1 MSAARLGMQRSLTF
15 IPRSVS
21 RKPTPGKRPVAS
33 TEPTKT
39 KSVADT
45 TCGSD
50 VSASTST
57 VGHKSLDKV
66 DNVSV
71 DQQNKTFV
79 VDGLRISPGKDSGSE
94 NDKTLVSS
102 HANNIEISRTGV
114 ETPVLLASDTNTT
127 VTDKDTTPTVKESQS
142 PTSKQPHNV
151 VSSEPSG
158 FSFSKFVDS
167 VCKHNNLDIASKEN
181 QPELQTA
188 STSDIVEV
196 SSPDK
201 KQSIETTGFSF
212 QSFAEAVYKQSN
224 LPLVDVGALSPRRK
238 VALFTRQK
246 SPHYVPK
253 QPIFDAAAVKETAM
267 DKGRGFSVLAGKQ
280 SQSYG
285 HAIEPASK
293 RFKESSAMEKGRTG
307 WYAVKANMS
316 LRQENQVLMLL
327 NFFHAQSAEHKI
339 YPSHK

>member
-1 MSAARLGMQRSLTF
+1 MSAVRLGMQRSLPF

-21 RKPTPGKRPVAS
+21 RKPTPGKRPIAS

-50 VSASTST
+50 VNAATST

-71 DQQNKTFV
+71 DQQNKTSV
-79 VDGLRISPGKDSGSE
+79 VDSLRISPGKDSGSE
-94 NDKTLVSS
+94 TDKTLLSS
-102 HANNIEISRTGV
+102 HANKLETSRTGL
-114 ETPVLLASDTNTT
+114 ETPVLLSSDSNTT
-127 VTDKDTTPTVKESQS
+127 VTDKDTTPVKESQS
-142 PTSKQPHNV
+142 SSTKQLDNV

-181 QPELQTA
+181 QPNQQTA
-188 STSDIVEV
+188 STSDNVDV
-196 SSPDK
+196 SSPDIN
-201 KQSIETTGFSF
+201 QSTETTGFSF

-246 SPHYVPK
+246 LPNYVPK
-253 QPIFDAAAVKETAM
+253 QPIFDAAVVKETKM
-267 DKGRGFSVLAGKQ
+267 EKGRGFSVLAGKQ

-293 RFKESSAMEKGRTG
+293 RFKESAAMEKGRTG
-307 WYAVKANMS
+307 WYAVKRGSYTSDHFTLNS
-316 LRQENQVLMLL
+316 LNSLKACLINL
-327 NFFHAQSAEHKI
+327 I
-339 YPSHK
+339 